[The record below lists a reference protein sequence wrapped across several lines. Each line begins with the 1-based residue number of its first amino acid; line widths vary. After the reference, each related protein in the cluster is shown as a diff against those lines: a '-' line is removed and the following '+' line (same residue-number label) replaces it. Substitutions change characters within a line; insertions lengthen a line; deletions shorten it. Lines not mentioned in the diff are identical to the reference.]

1 MIYLYLTGFGV
12 FESGDENPTELLI
25 NKVNNNKNK
34 LFNTKYTCIKYAE
47 FYEVNS
53 KEKEIAKEDN
63 IRKIN
68 RLIND
73 TITDVE
79 RTNNQ
84 YIAKGNSLSDSKI
97 NEYLNLQNNVNNQNA
112 RGESI

>member
-1 MIYLYLTGFGV
+1 MTFLIAISSIFTVY
-12 FESGDENPTELLI
+12 NACKLLAI
-25 NKVNNNKNK
+25 
-34 LFNTKYTCIKYAE
+34 LFTK

-53 KEKEIAKEDN
+53 KEKEIAKED
-63 IRKIN
+63 IIKIF

-73 TITDVE
+73 TVTDLE

-97 NEYLNLQNNVNNQNA
+97 NEYLNLQNNANNQNA